1 MAGRNSVLRVFRREM
16 LVWTEAGELCLL
28 QASVL
33 FSLLGLDNPEK
44 LIGGLVLLARLEVE
58 AGVGR
63 D

>member
-1 MAGRNSVLRVFRREM
+1 MAGRYSVLRVFRKEM
-16 LVWTEAGELCLL
+16 LVWTEAGGFCLL

-33 FSLLGLDNPEK
+33 CSLLGLDNPEK
-44 LIGGLVLLARLEVE
+44 FTGGLVHLARLEGE